1 VDAFVV
7 AVRRVSL
14 VLGWFAASLI
24 ALGVIVVCEMVF
36 VRYVLG
42 LNTIWQT
49 DFVTYS
55 LVAATF
61 IGSPYVLMTRGHVN
75 VDVVPHYAGPR
86 LRMGLAVFAAGVTL
100 AFAVAMAILTFLF
113 WKEAWDNKWL
123 SDTMWRARL
132 WIPYLSMPIGL
143 AILALQALADLVALL
158 KGREPP
164 FGLARLP

>member
-1 VDAFVV
+1 VDAFVA

-14 VLGWFAASLI
+14 ALGWFAAALI
-24 ALGVIVVCEMVF
+24 ALGVVVVCEMVF

-100 AFAVAMAILTFLF
+100 AFAVAMAVLTFLF

-143 AILALQALADLVALL
+143 AILALQALADLIALL
-158 KGREPP
+158 KGREAP